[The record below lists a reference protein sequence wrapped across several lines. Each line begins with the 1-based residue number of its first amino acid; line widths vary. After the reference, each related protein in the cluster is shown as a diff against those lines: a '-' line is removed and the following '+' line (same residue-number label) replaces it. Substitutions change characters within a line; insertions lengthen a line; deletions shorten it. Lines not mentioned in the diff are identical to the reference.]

1 VTGFADL
8 VMRSNSQEG
17 AVAAPDISGTRIER
31 VLDTA
36 ADLLVRWG
44 YQRVTIDEIA
54 RHAGIGKGTVYLHF
68 RTKDALF
75 LTVLLR
81 AHRRM
86 AAQIVSRMDAN
97 PAYALPAPLMRAA
110 YLDMVAD
117 PVAKSLYLGDVEVL
131 GRLAHEAADTLGDLA
146 ERRADALHEHLRL
159 LQEYGCLRRDLSVDS
174 LRYTLSAVAMGFYA
188 IDGMPQ
194 LGARPDVTV
203 RAHLLEHAV
212 AAALQ
217 VPDPP
222 TAELA
227 RLAPTI
233 AQLYRPLIE
242 HIDHEWRR
250 RVR

>member
-1 VTGFADL
+1 MSVPDPAVTR
-8 VMRSNSQEG
+8 V
-17 AVAAPDISGTRIER
+17 ER

-54 RHAGIGKGTVYLHF
+54 RQAGIGKGTVYLHF

-81 AHRRM
+81 AQRR
-86 AAQIVSRMDAN
+86 IVERMVVQMEVD
-97 PAYALPAPLMRAA
+97 PEYVLPAVLIRDIYME
-110 YLDMVAD
+110 LTAD
-117 PVAKSLYLGDVEVL
+117 PVLRTLYLGDTEVL
-131 GRLAHEAADTLGDLA
+131 GRLAHEAADTLGELGA
-146 ERRADALHEHLRL
+146 RRNEALRKHLGL
-159 LQEYGCLRRDLSVDS
+159 LQEAGCVRADLSLDA
-174 LRYTLSAVAMGFYA
+174 LQYTFAAIGMGFFA
-188 IDGMPQ
+188 VEGLPMP
-194 LGARPDVTV
+194 GVDPDATV
-203 RAHLLEHAV
+203 RADLIAHAV

-222 TAELA
+222 TTQLA
-227 RLAPTI
+227 HLAPTI